1 MLLKANSVRYQ
12 DTDVIDEDEDFIEEI
27 EEVEEFEVGQT
38 LLLGIY
44 ENRLLEEGE
53 EPTFEGF
60 DLEEDST
67 ENLEYDEEN
76 DIYIGEIVTIGGG
89 DYSSDSY
96 SYQDTNYYDDDIDE
110 EIPQVTDEID
120 DLLGGDI
127 SDIQEAPKKPTSEG
141 EMLVDDFSNAINS
154 LAESLERDVPS
165 WRDKQVGANPNE
177 AASGVLQSYLTDSI
191 IDFSQYE
198 FISQEEKDNIL
209 AEVTGI
215 ISNAQDF
222 NTINTVMQD
231 LEDTIKRIIEEQ
243 AGFYV
248 QEIDAEK
255 EQVMLEIESHIEEV
269 LNQQREAVQEEA
281 EEHIEKTIE
290 FFRSKMSEDEQLV
303 VAANNI
309 ISRKEQIL
317 DEAYSRSLKLIEEA
331 SEQAERIIED
341 SMYSKQEAE
350 RIKDEAKNEGKL
362 IVQRYRDESENIIA
376 EANIESAKI
385 IQTAEEQHQEIVEA
399 ATQDGFNVGYQE
411 GREEAI
417 RENAQ
422 LLMDTTNALNQLH
435 SAFPAAVKE
444 NEGRLIK
451 LTVKVADAMLRDEII
466 ARPEICV
473 KTLDRAIRRVSD
485 LERVLIKVNPLDLD
499 LILPKESY
507 FKGILA
513 DVQDF
518 VITGHYAI
526 PRGGCLIETNS
537 GTIDGQFHTQL
548 NVARDLFDKIRSEYD
563 DADEEAPAEE
573 AEE

>member
-12 DTDVIDEDEDFIEEI
+12 DTDLIDEEDYIEEEQEL

-38 LLLGIY
+38 LLLGLY
-44 ENRLLEEGE
+44 ESRLLDDGE
-53 EPTFEGF
+53 EPVFENAI
-60 DLEEDST
+60 EEDFSH
-67 ENLEYDEEN
+67 LEYDEEN
-76 DIYIGEIVTIGGG
+76 DIYIGEPVTIGGYV
-89 DYSSDSY
+89 DT
-96 SYQDTNYYDDDIDE
+96 YQENSYYDETFEELPEVTDDIDSLLNE
-110 EIPQVTDEID
+110 DFS
-120 DLLGGDI
+120 DLE
-127 SDIQEAPKKPTSEG
+127 EAPKKPTSEG

-154 LAESLERDVPS
+154 LAESLERDLPS
-165 WRDKQVGANPNE
+165 WKDKQVGSSPDE
-177 AASGVLQSYLTDSI
+177 AANDVMQSYLGSSV

-198 FISQEEKDNIL
+198 FISQEERDNIL
-209 AEVTGI
+209 AEVTEI

-231 LEDTIKRIIEEQ
+231 LEETIKRIVEEQ
-243 AGFYV
+243 SSFYV

-269 LNQQREAVQEEA
+269 LNQQREVVQQEA
-281 EEHIEKTIE
+281 EEHIEKTID
-290 FFRSKMSEDEQLV
+290 FFKTKMSEDEQLL

-350 RIKDEAKNEGKL
+350 RIKDDAKNEGESL
-362 IVQRYRDESENIIA
+362 VQRYREESENIIS

-422 LLMDTTNALNQLH
+422 ILMDTTNALNQLH

-451 LTVKVADAMLRDEII
+451 LTIKVADAMLKDEII
-466 ARPEICV
+466 GRPELCV

-507 FKGILA
+507 FKNILA

-537 GTIDGQFHTQL
+537 GTIDGQFHAQL
-548 NVARDLFDKIRSEYD
+548 EVAKGLFDKIRSEYD
-563 DADEEAPAEE
+563 DADEESGTEEEYAEE
-573 AEE
+573 E

>member
-12 DTDVIDEDEDFIEEI
+12 DSDVIDEEDFIEEEL

-38 LLLGIY
+38 LLLGLY
-44 ENRLLEEGE
+44 ESRLLEDGE
-53 EPTFEGF
+53 EPFLDG
-60 DLEEDST
+60 LEEESAS
-67 ENLEYDEEN
+67 LEYDEEN
-76 DIYIGEIVTIGGG
+76 DVYIGDTVVIGG
-89 DYSSDSY
+89 YYSDSEQEDLY
-96 SYQDTNYYDDDIDE
+96 DE
-110 EIPQVTDEID
+110 EYDSLPEVKDDID
-120 DLLGGDI
+120 DLLNNDF
-127 SDIQEAPKKPTSEG
+127 SDLDEEPKKPTSEG
-141 EMLVDDFSNAINS
+141 EMLVDNFSNAINS
-154 LAESLERDVPS
+154 LAESLDKGIPS
-165 WRDKQVGANPNE
+165 WKDKQVGASPDE
-177 AASGVLQSYLTDSI
+177 AASSVLQSYINNSDV
-191 IDFSQYE
+191 DFNEYE
-198 FISQEEKDNIL
+198 FISEEERDNIL
-209 AEVTGI
+209 AEVAEI

-222 NTINTVMQD
+222 NTINNVMQD
-231 LEDTIKRIIEEQ
+231 LESTIKRIVEEQ
-243 AGFYV
+243 SGFYV
-248 QEIDAEK
+248 QEIDSER
-255 EQVMLEIESHIEEV
+255 EQAMLEIESHIEEV
-269 LNQQREAVQEEA
+269 LSQQREVVQQEA
-281 EEHIEKTIE
+281 EDHIAKTID
-290 FFRSKMSEDEQLV
+290 FFKNKMSEDEQLV
-303 VAANNI
+303 SAANNI

-350 RIKDEAKNEGKL
+350 RIKEEAKYEGKA
-362 IVQRYRDESENIIA
+362 ITQRYRDDAERIIA
-376 EANIESAKI
+376 DASVESAKI

-422 LLMDTTNALNQLH
+422 ILMDTTNALNQLH
-435 SAFPAAVKE
+435 AAFPAAVKE
-444 NEGRLIK
+444 NEGKLIK
-451 LTVKVADAMLRDEII
+451 LTVKVADAMLKDEIT

-473 KTLDRAIRRVSD
+473 KILDKAIRRVSD

-499 LILPKESY
+499 LILPKENY

-548 NVARDLFDKIRSEYD
+548 VIAKELFDKIRAEYD
-563 DADEEAPAEE
+563 DADEEGSEEE